1 MARSV
6 SGQQPTRT
14 NSSGRLVNLTGRA
27 LTRWLAAGAVLA
39 LAAALAPA
47 AKAALAPRLTH
58 RAQGAARASGTPG
71 LPPVRHVFVIMLEN
85 KEFAEA
91 FGAGRSY
98 APYLTQTLPA
108 MGELMPN
115 YFGTGHDSADNYL
128 AMVAG
133 QPPTSDSKNDC
144 GDPLTT
150 VPTSSDANGIAQGN
164 GCVYPPQFL
173 TVADQLAARGL
184 TWRGYAENLPA
195 PCSLAA
201 NGPGSYQRK
210 HNPFVFFLSLRDSG
224 QCAANDVGL
233 GQLATDLSSPSSTP
247 NYAFISPDECS
258 DGHNDCT
265 SSTANPAQQLT
276 DEMAQADAFLKQWVP
291 LILASKA
298 FAHHGLLLI
307 TNDEGVDT
315 ASCCGEPATD
325 PDGSSP
331 GGYSGTVPGVGTVVA
346 PGLGGGQVGAVLV
359 SPFITPGSIT
369 LDPYNHY
376 AFLRSVEDLFGL
388 GHLGEAGLAGVP
400 SFGSDVYTNWSG

>member
-1 MARSV
+1 MAHTV
-6 SGQQPTRT
+6 SGQQPKRI
-14 NSSGRLVNLTGRA
+14 SGVARFVSLTARPPA
-27 LTRWLAAGAVLA
+27 RWMAAGTVLA
-39 LAAALAPA
+39 LSVAVAPV
-47 AKAALAPRLTH
+47 AKAASAPTQTRTGPVA
-58 RAQGAARASGTPG
+58 AQASAAPG
-71 LPPVRHVFVIMLEN
+71 LPPVRHVFVIVLEN

-133 QPPTSDSKNDC
+133 QPPTFDSKNDC

-150 VPTSSDANGIAQGN
+150 VPASSDANGIAQGN

-173 TVADQLAARGL
+173 TIADQLAARGL

-195 PCSLAA
+195 PCSLVAS
-201 NGPGSYQRK
+201 GPGNYARK
-210 HNPFVFFLSLRDSG
+210 HNPFVFFQSLRDSG
-224 QCAANDVGL
+224 QCTANDVGL
-233 GQLATDLSSPSSTP
+233 SQLTTDLASPSTTP
-247 NYAFISPDECS
+247 NYAFIIPDQCS

-265 SSTANPAQQLT
+265 SSTANPAQQQT
-276 DEMAQADAFLKQWVP
+276 DELTQADAFLREWVP
-291 LILASKA
+291 QILASKA
-298 FAHHGLLLI
+298 FEHHGLLVI

-331 GGYSGTVPGVGTVVA
+331 GGYSGSVPGLGTVVV
-346 PGLGGGQVGAVLV
+346 PGLGGGQVGAVLL

-369 LDPYNHY
+369 LNQYNHY
-376 AFLRSVEDLFGL
+376 SLLRSVEDLFGL
-388 GHLGEAGLAGVP
+388 GHLAEAGLAGVT